1 MERRLQNIEGR
12 LHELAV
18 KYSTLAIELS
28 ELRHE
33 LDRAGYARAATP
45 APVKTFGEGV
55 REGQNSAIEVGVAKG
70 EVKAAV
76 DAVKRSSS
84 KLPKP

>member
-1 MERRLQNIEGR
+1 MERRIQMLEGR

-33 LDRAGYARAATP
+33 LDRAARPRPSVT

-55 REGQNSAIEVGVAKG
+55 REGQRSAIEVGVAKG